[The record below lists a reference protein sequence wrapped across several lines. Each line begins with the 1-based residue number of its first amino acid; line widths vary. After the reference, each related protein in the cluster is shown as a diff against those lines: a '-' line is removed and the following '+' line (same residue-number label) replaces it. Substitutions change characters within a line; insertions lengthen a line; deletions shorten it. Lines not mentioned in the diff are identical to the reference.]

1 MPTGFRLI
9 PAHSVTTLAK
19 ALAAQISR
27 RENPL
32 CPETVLV
39 MNYAQRVWLR
49 HFLAEHLGISANLRF
64 ISPESFLQNLVSA
77 PDTRIFERN
86 TLAWR
91 IFETLKRTHKPEAG
105 TPESLR
111 FFSGEKSD
119 DDIFLLAHNLGDL
132 FWRYQSFRPKMI
144 IDWTRNAT
152 PPQPRDPDFL
162 FEFNRQKNLWN
173 ELGFGNATPPA
184 EAWTRQL
191 QSNIPP
197 EKIPPR
203 IFAFAPSALPR
214 LHVELLEK
222 LAESSEVFLYYHHLS
237 HDLWTESAEKK
248 KRLRQRFGKRESAI
262 SENAFPP
269 EEGNELLTA
278 WGKAARPL
286 AAHFIDAGLL
296 DADSSLDQPPERDSL
311 LHAIQREI
319 RDNSAVPASYVPAK
333 NDRSF
338 RILAAPSPIREM
350 EILRDELLL
359 RFAENPELK
368 PREILVM
375 FPDLT
380 SYIPFIR
387 AAFENSNL
395 PFSLAD
401 RSGIEIFPV
410 SSAFLEILR
419 VASGEFRLDEILSL
433 LDRDA
438 ICSALEISEDEADSL
453 RKILSEAE
461 IRWGRDTESRRK
473 GIFENTVPADTIR
486 AHADRFARNNSWEFG
501 LRRLALGYFFGTED
515 ETETEDFSG
524 ISPVPGLTEAAPSV
538 LGKLTKLLNILS
550 ALNRAFTSKETQSV
564 PAWCDLLK
572 SLLADELFRSDPDG
586 AALLRNALSTV
597 KSDAENGA
605 DDGVPAT
612 CTLSALCIALNRHDW
627 SGSRK
632 SGGMLRGKIT
642 FCRMQPLRNI
652 PAKIIC
658 IAGLNDGA
666 FPRPS
671 DKSSLDLTA
680 FPAVNFPGEAT
691 QWDRSKRDDDCLLF
705 LENIL
710 AAEKELLLSYVGR
723 NANDGQSAPPCVPLA
738 KLRDF
743 ALKIVSEKNDTVGA
757 PIFETLHRLHGFS
770 PEYFSGD
777 ETLSGKYFSF
787 SRSDYAT
794 LCGENA
800 TRERELPHFK
810 LTNVPEKISASD
822 LTLFLK
828 SPADF
833 ICRKIL
839 GIESVYTS
847 EILSS
852 EDPSA
857 VASALDVARFHRA
870 FIEKNL
876 ELRAS
881 GDASNPVNAE
891 TALKNFHAKE
901 ISSGRSSALFEGE
914 KFEEILAGKIKDFDA
929 IEQCLPGKLFR
940 VPAESAFAV
949 VRAEKSRLPA
959 GFSGLCAEFEL
970 RNLFRDSSDA
980 LFLPLFGRKNFDWR
994 CAVECFVSAQLLSAA
1009 FPQTPFRVIYF
1020 AYDKKKPA
1028 LITEKSLK
1036 NCNFSPQDLLAFF
1049 ANNLSEPP
1057 LLFENLP
1064 LAEPEKT
1071 SEDDFVRAAQSEWKK
1086 SARDAAEIF
1095 IFGENAEITHEAA
1108 LRRVAFPLVKT
1119 VCSAF
1124 EAAE

>member
-9 PAHSVTTLAK
+9 PAHSVSTLAK

-32 CPETVLV
+32 RPETVLV
-39 MNYAQRVWLR
+39 MNYAQRVWLQ
-49 HFLAEHLGISANLRF
+49 HFLAETLGICANLRF
-64 ISPESFLQNLVSA
+64 ISPESFLQNLVAA
-77 PDTRIFERN
+77 PDSRIFERN

-105 TPESLR
+105 TPENLR

-119 DDIFLLAHNLGDL
+119 EDILLLSHNLGDL

-144 IDWTRNAT
+144 VDWTRNAS
-152 PPQPRDPDFL
+152 PPRQSEPDFL

-173 ELGFGNATPPA
+173 ELRFGNATPPA
-184 EAWTRQL
+184 KAWMHLL

-237 HDLWTESAEKK
+237 HDLWTETTEKK
-248 KRLRQRFGKRESAI
+248 KLLRQQFRKPV
-262 SENAFPP
+262 SETSDCAFPP
-269 EEGNELLTA
+269 EEGNELLAA

-286 AAHFIDAGLL
+286 AAHFIDSGLL
-296 DADSSLDQPPERDSL
+296 DADSSVDQPPERDSL

-319 RDNSAVPASYVPAK
+319 RDNSAAPAPYVPAK

-401 RSGIEIFPV
+401 RSGIEMFPV
-410 SSAFLEILR
+410 ASAFLEVLR

-433 LDRDA
+433 LDREA
-438 ICSALEISEDEADSL
+438 ICSALEINEDEADAL
-453 RKILSEAE
+453 RKILSEAG
-461 IRWGRDTESRRK
+461 IRWGRDAKSRRQGVFENSVPTESMR
-473 GIFENTVPADTIR
+473 I
-486 AHADRFARNNSWEFG
+486 HADRFARNNSWEFG
-501 LRRLALGYFFGTED
+501 LRRLALGYFFGSENG
-515 ETETEDFSG
+515 TETEDFSG
-524 ISPVPGLTEAAPSV
+524 ISPVPGLTEAAPTI
-538 LGKLTKLLNILS
+538 LGRLMKLLNILS

-564 PAWCDLLK
+564 PAWCDFLK
-572 SLLADELFRSDPDG
+572 SLLADELFRVDPDG

-597 KSDAENGA
+597 KSDAENSA
-605 DDGVPAT
+605 DAGIPAN
-612 CTLSALCIALNRHDW
+612 CTLAALCIALNRHDW
-627 SGSRK
+627 IGSRK

-680 FPAVNFPGEAT
+680 FPAANFPGEAT

-723 NANDGQSAPPCVPLA
+723 NANDGQSSPPCVPLA

-743 ALKIVSEKNDTVGA
+743 ALRIVSEKNDTVGA
-757 PIFETLHRLHGFS
+757 PVFETLHRLHGFS
-770 PEYFSGD
+770 PEYFSEN
-777 ETLSGKYFSF
+777 ETFPGKYFSF
-787 SRSDYAT
+787 SRSDYTA
-794 LCGENA
+794 LCEENA
-800 TRERELPHFK
+800 EKPRELPHFK
-810 LTNVPEKISASD
+810 LTSVPEKISAND
-822 LTLFLK
+822 LIAFLK

-839 GIESVYTS
+839 GIESVYTN

-857 VASALDVARFHRA
+857 VASALDVARFHRS
-870 FIEKNL
+870 FVEKNL
-876 ELRAS
+876 ELRTS
-881 GDASNPVNAE
+881 GDASDPISADA
-891 TALKNFHAKE
+891 ALKNFHAKE

-914 KFEEILAGKIKDFDA
+914 KFEEALAGKIKDFDA
-929 IEQCLPGKLFR
+929 IEQSLPGKLFR
-940 VPAESAFAV
+940 VPAESGSAV
-949 VRAEKSRLPA
+949 VQAEKSRLPA
-959 GFSGLCAEFEL
+959 GFSGLCTEFEF
-970 RNLFRDSSDA
+970 RNLFCDSSGTM
-980 LFLPLFGRKNFDWR
+980 FLPLFGRKNFDWR
-994 CAVECFVSAQLLSAA
+994 CAAECFVSALLLSAA

-1020 AYDKKKPA
+1020 AYDQKKA
-1028 LITEKSLK
+1028 SLITENSLK
-1036 NCNFSPQDLLAFF
+1036 NCNFSLQDLLAFF
-1049 ANNLSEPP
+1049 ANNLAVPP
-1057 LLFENLP
+1057 LLFEKLP
-1064 LAEPEKT
+1064 LVNPEKT
-1071 SEDDFVRAAQSEWKK
+1071 SEDDFVRAAQCEWKK
-1086 SARDAAEIF
+1086 SEHDTVEIF
-1095 IFGENAEITHEAA
+1095 IFGENAEITHEAD
-1108 LRRVAFPLVKT
+1108 LRSIAFPLVKT

-1124 EAAE
+1124 EKTE